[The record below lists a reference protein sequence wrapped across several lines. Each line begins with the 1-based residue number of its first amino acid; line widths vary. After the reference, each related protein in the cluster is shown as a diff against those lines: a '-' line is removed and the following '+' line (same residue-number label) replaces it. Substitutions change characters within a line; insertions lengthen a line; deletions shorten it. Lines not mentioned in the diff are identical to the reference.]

1 MLENKVLFI
10 SGSMFGGKSKMLL
23 DLINIV
29 HKDNMSKYL
38 VFKPTKDSRDGLYV
52 KSRVYNQTVQTL
64 AWDQNYSEMKTI
76 FDYTIAGFSITNPDD
91 DKFIFFDEVHFLSLD
106 EIKYITK
113 ICKKYNCK
121 LIVAGL
127 ETNFM
132 LEYFETSK
140 WLKDKYGSVF
150 FHGICNRCGEEN
162 AVHNVLYEDGQI
174 VSNGNA
180 IRPGN
185 NEYKVY
191 CDECLDT
198 ILKEEIMNE
207 ANIW

>member
-1 MLENKVLFI
+1 MLDRKVLFI

-29 HKDNMSKYL
+29 HKDNKSKYL
-38 VFKPTKDSRDGLYV
+38 VFKPTKDSRDELYV

-76 FDYTIAGFSITNPDD
+76 FDYTVAGFSITNPDD
-91 DKFIFFDEVHFLSLD
+91 ERFIFFDEVHFLSLE

-121 LIVAGL
+121 LVVAGL
-127 ETNFM
+127 ETTFM
-132 LEYFETSK
+132 LDYFETSK

-150 FHGICNRCGEEN
+150 YHGVCNNCGEEN
-162 AVHNVLYEDGQI
+162 AVFNILYRDGS
-174 VSNGNA
+174 VVKNGNV
-180 IRPGN
+180 IQPGN
-185 NEYKVY
+185 TEYKVS
-191 CDECLDT
+191 CHECLEDMY
-198 ILKEEIMNE
+198 K
-207 ANIW
+207 